1 MIENL
6 NDKNIKKVDLSTRT
20 IYLNKAIN
28 SDSIEDAILA
38 INDINTYDNEQESK
52 LKEYTR
58 EPIKVIVD
66 SYGGSVYDGLGLVN
80 IITSSKTPVHTYCYS
95 KGMSMGLWIF
105 ISGHKRFIHE
115 NAYLMFHQLSSFAG
129 GTNQDILDETKSINA
144 LNNRLM
150 KIVRKR
156 TNITNKQIKKKNLRK
171 IDWFISGKK
180 ALKLNAADELIEDT
194 V

>member
-1 MIENL
+1 
-6 NDKNIKKVDLSTRT
+6 
-20 IYLNKAIN
+20 
-28 SDSIEDAILA
+28 
-38 INDINTYDNEQESK
+38 
-52 LKEYTR
+52 
-58 EPIKVIVD
+58 
-66 SYGGSVYDGLGLVN
+66 
-80 IITSSKTPVHTYCYS
+80 
-95 KGMSMGLWIF
+95 MGLIIF

-156 TNITNKQIKKKNLRK
+156 TSITKKQIKKKNLRK
-171 IDWFISGKK
+171 VDWFISGKK

-194 V
+194 I